1 MKLLCGILTALTVLA
16 MTPELSAG
24 GKKSNKA
31 SVTFHLET
39 EGTDNPKM
47 IFPQMTNG
55 QTRYFRRSPE
65 ITLLDMVS
73 FSPFPADNGEGLGL
87 IFKLKPNAANRLAAI
102 TSANLG
108 RWFISQVNGR
118 GVDAVMIDKPV
129 TDGVIVIWKGAS
141 EADVAILDKK
151 LPRIGAE
158 NKKK

>member
-24 GKKSNKA
+24 GKKGNKA

-73 FSPFPADNGEGLGL
+73 FSPFPADNGESWALDD
-87 IFKLKPNAANRLAAI
+87 LASQWARGGRRDDRQAGDGR
-102 TSANLG
+102 SHRNLE
-108 RWFISQVNGR
+108 RRQ
-118 GVDAVMIDKPV
+118 
-129 TDGVIVIWKGAS
+129 
-141 EADVAILDKK
+141 
-151 LPRIGAE
+151 
-158 NKKK
+158 